1 MLYKQ
6 KQNVAPF
13 FFEIWS
19 FPWSNNKKKPDNCEM
34 INPAVNNLYT
44 DIYADRHSVT
54 LQNKIIKYLNQ

>member
-1 MLYKQ
+1 
-6 KQNVAPF
+6 
-13 FFEIWS
+13 
-19 FPWSNNKKKPDNCEM
+19 M